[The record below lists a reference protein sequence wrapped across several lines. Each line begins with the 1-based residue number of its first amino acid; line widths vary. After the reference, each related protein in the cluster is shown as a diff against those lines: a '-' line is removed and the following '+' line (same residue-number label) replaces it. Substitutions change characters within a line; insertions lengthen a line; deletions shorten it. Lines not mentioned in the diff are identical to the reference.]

1 MQSQWYLRYFRALA
15 TSSGSNEQSPGLD
28 DHFCFKSLPEDAFDE
43 FQAAKLWRLACAL
56 CKHRSMSMAQWRWL
70 PPFQFIGLLANEE
83 AKRKAALQ
91 MQEKSWT
98 TLLECEKLQFTN
110 PELQQVLVQVPW
122 LRDDVC

>member
-1 MQSQWYLRYFRALA
+1 
-15 TSSGSNEQSPGLD
+15 
-28 DHFCFKSLPEDAFDE
+28 
-43 FQAAKLWRLACAL
+43 
-56 CKHRSMSMAQWRWL
+56 MSMAQWRWL